1 MGVYFAA
8 ARDKECPVYGNDA
21 LLVSIQET
29 RGQYAARWRNAYLA
43 AFFWEARGEVEG
55 KVVVSRQERGSAS
68 GTGQETYGEVISA
81 LVGLSFRG
89 RESDDRNARRYGLFA
104 DQKVW

>member
-1 MGVYFAA
+1 M
-8 ARDKECPVYGNDA
+8 
-21 LLVSIQET
+21 
-29 RGQYAARWRNAYLA
+29 
-43 AFFWEARGEVEG
+43 
-55 KVVVSRQERGSAS
+55 VVSRQERGSAS

>member
-43 AFFWEARGEVEG
+43 AFFG
-55 KVVVSRQERGSAS
+55 KRA
-68 GTGQETYGEVISA
+68 
-81 LVGLSFRG
+81 G
-89 RESDDRNARRYGLFA
+89 RLRA
-104 DQKVW
+104 KWW